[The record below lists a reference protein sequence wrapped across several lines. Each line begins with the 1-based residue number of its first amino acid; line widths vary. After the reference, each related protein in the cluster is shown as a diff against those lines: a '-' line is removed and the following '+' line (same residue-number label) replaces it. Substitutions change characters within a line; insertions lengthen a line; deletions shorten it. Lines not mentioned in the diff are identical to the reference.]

1 MSLTN
6 LNYNPLDDITSIFL
20 DNTSLNS
27 IDDLLSTT
35 SEYKQHLEKT
45 IKHNESTS
53 ADDNDRGELS
63 ELAIFK
69 DVLENFNETKNR
81 AEGTLSTITTLTEG
95 LSHLDNAKH
104 NLSQTLTFF
113 QNFKILI
120 DSYFECKQLLQKSAY
135 LEMVS
140 PYKIMCSL
148 TDNTFNAFKSVDGI
162 NKLLTSIWH
171 LKSNIINNVRKLFMQ
186 VLDNKLQPSEPMEKQ
201 LREGACELLDSES
214 KTKIEMIDWVLGKLL
229 YEIKEIFQIDD
240 EAGSLEN
247 LSRRYMFFKKLLNN
261 FNSKYAI
268 YFLPSWEM
276 PLQLA
281 NKFFQLTRNDL
292 KALLHKEFKGA
303 EPSIDLFMQSL
314 QITLDF
320 EKYIDVRFSNK
331 CKEEKL
337 SKLFEPYLSLWV
349 SHQDKMMEN
358 KLLSY
363 MSEAKLPDNVSDS
376 LVVPSSADLFRTYRT
391 ILSETLEL
399 IGDGKNETILISLAE
414 FFADWLIDYL
424 NKILKP
430 LHISDDPNTKEQQEV
445 IKYTVLLVNTCD
457 YCSTT
462 IDQLEEK
469 LSVFSS
475 NSRGVAEPF
484 IKAKDLYDEQL
495 SKSTSL
501 LLKRAVRMDLSF
513 ATKEFDN
520 TDWAHTHVEDYSRY
534 MVTLKK
540 LLTFT
545 EPSTGSV
552 SNEKVYKSALQ
563 EILALLNRDVY
574 KWNFFDNFVDS
585 LTSTYVECV
594 VRLLQPIPPFANIN
608 KSRSLSVQQVISI
621 GEQLLL
627 DIELLKS
634 TLNMLNENVITTNP
648 SSSPSFKRSQK
659 HIENNLEQLLSLFK
673 LLVAPVDSADDYT
686 AIYTRLTSNNVNPLV
701 WAFIF
706 SLKGVPWDIS
716 MWKKHWNSFQ
726 QRTESDENGE
736 SDLFVFRWDTKH
748 ITRFGTNLRRVH
760 DPIWSK
766 FVSSDL
772 GLAVKSNKPVR

>member
-1 MSLTN
+1 MRLATFD
-6 LNYNPLDDITSIFL
+6 YHPLDDITSIFL
-20 DNTSLNS
+20 DNTSLEN
-27 IDDLLSTT
+27 IDQLLSTT
-35 SEYKQHLEKT
+35 SEYKHHLETDIKQNEGAST
-45 IKHNESTS
+45 IDNNS
-53 ADDNDRGELS
+53 AEVSELS
-63 ELAIFK
+63 IFNH
-69 DVLENFNETKNR
+69 VLETFNETKKR
-81 AEGTLSTITTLTEG
+81 AEGTQFTITTLTEG

-104 NLSQTLTFF
+104 NLTHTLTFC
-113 QNFKILI
+113 QNFRILV
-120 DSYFECKQLLQKSAY
+120 DSYFECKNLLQKSAY

-148 TDNTFNAFKSVDGI
+148 TDNTFNAFKSVEGI

-171 LKSNIINNVRKLFMQ
+171 LKSTIISNVRKLYAQ
-186 VLDNKLQPSEPMEKQ
+186 VLDNKVQPSETLEKQ

-214 KTKIEMIDWVLGKLL
+214 KTKIEMIDWVLSKLL
-229 YEIKEIFQIDD
+229 YEIKEIFQLDD

-261 FNSKYAI
+261 FNSKYAS
-268 YFLPSWEM
+268 YFLPSWDM
-276 PLQLA
+276 PLQLT
-281 NKFFQLTRNDL
+281 NKFYQLTRTDL
-292 KALLHKEFKGA
+292 KVLLRKELKGK
-303 EPSIDLFMQSL
+303 EPSIDLFMQAL
-314 QITLDF
+314 QVTLDF

-349 SHQDKMMEN
+349 SHQDRMMEN

-363 MSEAKLPDNVSDS
+363 MSEAKLPVNTSDS

-391 ILSETLEL
+391 ILAETLEL
-399 IGDGKNETILISLAE
+399 IGDSKNETILISLAE

-424 NKILKP
+424 NKVLKP
-430 LHISDDPNTKEQQEV
+430 LHVSEPSNTNEQQDIV
-445 IKYTVLLVNTCD
+445 KYIVLLVNTCD

-484 IKAKDLYDEQL
+484 MKAKDLYDEQL
-495 SKSTSL
+495 SKSNSL

-520 TDWAHTHVEDYSRY
+520 TDWTHIHVEDYSRY

-540 LLTFT
+540 VLTFS
-545 EPSTGSV
+545 ESSSGSIGNV
-552 SNEKVYKSALQ
+552 PLYKSALQ
-563 EILALLNRDVY
+563 EIISLLNRDVY

-594 VRLLQPIPPFANIN
+594 VRLLQPIPPFASIAKNRTLTTN
-608 KSRSLSVQQVISI
+608 QVVSI

-627 DIELLKS
+627 DIELLRSTLS
-634 TLNMLNENVITTNP
+634 TLNENIIGINAN
-648 SSSPSFKRSQK
+648 SSPSFKRSQK
-659 HIENNLEQLLSLFK
+659 HIDKNLEQLLSFFK
-673 LLVAPVDSADDYT
+673 LLVAPLDSAEDYT
-686 AIYTRLTSNNVNPLV
+686 AIYTRLTSNNKNSLV
-701 WAFIF
+701 WAFTF
-706 SLKGVPWDIS
+706 SIKGAPWEIS
-716 MWKKHWNSFQ
+716 IWKKYWKSFQ
-726 QRTESDENGE
+726 QGTETGEGGEN
-736 SDLFVFRWDTKH
+736 DLFVFRWDSKH
-748 ITRFGTNLRRVH
+748 VTRFGTNLRRVQ

-766 FVSSDL
+766 FINSDL
-772 GLAVKSNKPVR
+772 ELAFKK

>member
-1 MSLTN
+1 MRLATFD
-6 LNYNPLDDITSIFL
+6 YHPLDDITSIFL
-20 DNTSLNS
+20 DNTSLEN
-27 IDDLLSTT
+27 IDQLLSTT
-35 SEYKQHLEKT
+35 SEYKHHLETDIKQNEGAST
-45 IKHNESTS
+45 IDNNS
-53 ADDNDRGELS
+53 AEVSELS
-63 ELAIFK
+63 IFNH
-69 DVLENFNETKNR
+69 VLETFNETKKR
-81 AEGTLSTITTLTEG
+81 AEGTQFTITTLTEG

-104 NLSQTLTFF
+104 NLTHTLTFC
-113 QNFKILI
+113 QNFRILV
-120 DSYFECKQLLQKSAY
+120 DSYFECKNLLQKSAY

-148 TDNTFNAFKSVDGI
+148 TDNTFNAFKSVEGI

-171 LKSNIINNVRKLFMQ
+171 LKSTIISNVRKLYAQ
-186 VLDNKLQPSEPMEKQ
+186 VLDNKVQPSETLEKQ

-214 KTKIEMIDWVLGKLL
+214 KTKIEMIDWVLSKLL
-229 YEIKEIFQIDD
+229 YEIKEIFQLDD

-261 FNSKYAI
+261 FNSKYAS
-268 YFLPSWEM
+268 YFLPSWDM
-276 PLQLA
+276 PLQLT
-281 NKFFQLTRNDL
+281 NKFYQLTRTDL
-292 KALLHKEFKGA
+292 KVLLRKELKGK
-303 EPSIDLFMQSL
+303 EPSIDLFMQAL
-314 QITLDF
+314 QVTLDF

-349 SHQDKMMEN
+349 SHQDRMMEN

-363 MSEAKLPDNVSDS
+363 MSEAKLPVNTSDS

-391 ILSETLEL
+391 ILAETLEL
-399 IGDGKNETILISLAE
+399 IGDSKNETILISLAE

-424 NKILKP
+424 NKVLKP
-430 LHISDDPNTKEQQEV
+430 LHVSEPSNTNEQQDIV
-445 IKYTVLLVNTCD
+445 KYIVLLVNTCD

-484 IKAKDLYDEQL
+484 MKAKDLYDEQL
-495 SKSTSL
+495 SKSNSL

-520 TDWAHTHVEDYSRY
+520 TDWTHIHVEDYSRY

-540 LLTFT
+540 VLTFS
-545 EPSTGSV
+545 ESSSGSIGNV
-552 SNEKVYKSALQ
+552 PLYKSALQ
-563 EILALLNRDVY
+563 EIISLLNRDVY

-594 VRLLQPIPPFANIN
+594 VRLLQPIPPFASIAKNRTLTTN
-608 KSRSLSVQQVISI
+608 QVVSI

-627 DIELLKS
+627 DIELLRSTLS
-634 TLNMLNENVITTNP
+634 TLNENIIGINAN
-648 SSSPSFKRSQK
+648 SSPSFKRSQK
-659 HIENNLEQLLSLFK
+659 HIDKNLEQLLSFFK
-673 LLVAPVDSADDYT
+673 LLVAPLDSAEDYT
-686 AIYTRLTSNNVNPLV
+686 AIYTRLTSNNKNSLV
-701 WAFIF
+701 WAFTF
-706 SLKGVPWDIS
+706 SIKGAPWEIS
-716 MWKKHWNSFQ
+716 IWKKYWKSFQ
-726 QRTESDENGE
+726 QGTETGEGGEN
-736 SDLFVFRWDTKH
+736 DLFVFRWDSKH
-748 ITRFGTNLRRVH
+748 VTRFGTNLRRVQ

-766 FVSSDL
+766 FINSDL
-772 GLAVKSNKPVR
+772 GLAFKK